1 MPGLLFQ
8 LVGGIGLFLLGMIL
22 LTDGI
27 KAFAG
32 ESLRQALVRF
42 TGTPLKAFGSGAL
55 VTLLVQSSSAT
66 TVTLIGFVSAG
77 LLTFPQAVGVVLGAS
92 LGTTG
97 TSWIVAVLGLKVDL
111 AAYALLLVGVG
122 AFTRLLARRR
132 AQALGLALAGFGLIF
147 VGIEALQEGMQALSA
162 RVDLAG
168 LPSRGA
174 WGHAVAMSIGVG
186 LTVLMQSSTAAVATT
201 LTALHTGTINFE
213 QAAALVIG
221 AAIGT
226 TVTGAI
232 AAIGGSVPAKR
243 TALAHILFN
252 LTTGIVAMA
261 LLPVLLRG
269 IRLAQEQFDL
279 GPGALS
285 LAAFHTTFI
294 ALGVL
299 LFIPF
304 LHPFAEL
311 IERLLPDR
319 GPTLTRHLDRTL
331 LQAPGVALE
340 ATGRALGETAG
351 EIFDIIR
358 AVLDESPRSG
368 DETARLLVD
377 EALDRIQQFL
387 AKIPADPENEA
398 LARTRVAQMHT
409 IDHLTRLRSR
419 ANPSSAVRRMV
430 ANPRLRPAAT
440 HAHELLTLA
449 ASGIRGDAIPGWLT
463 VVEEHATALVEL
475 RRSERVSVL
484 RQVGGGTWAPRDAL
498 QATDAMR
505 WLERVGF
512 HTWRACHYL
521 SGETNSVPAK

>member
-1 MPGLLFQ
+1 MLFQ

-22 LTDGI
+22 LTDGV
-27 KAFAG
+27 KVFAG
-32 ESLRQALVRF
+32 DPLRQALVRF
-42 TGTPLKAFGSGAL
+42 TGTPLKALGSGAL

-77 LLTFPQAVGVVLGAS
+77 LITFPQAVGVVLGAS

-111 AAYALLLVGVG
+111 ATYALLLVGLG
-122 AFTRLLARRR
+122 AFIRLLARRR
-132 AQALGLALAGFGLIF
+132 LRAVGLALAGFGLIF

-174 WGHAVAMSIGVG
+174 WGHTVAMSIGVG

-226 TVTGAI
+226 TATGVI
-232 AAIGGSVPAKR
+232 AATGGSVPAKR
-243 TALAHILFN
+243 TALAHVLFN
-252 LTTGIVAMA
+252 LMTGVLAVA

-269 IRLAQEQFDL
+269 IRLAQEQLAL
-279 GPGALS
+279 GPGAIS

-299 LFIPF
+299 IFLPF
-304 LHPFAEL
+304 LDRFAHL

-319 GPTLTRHLDRTL
+319 GPRLTRHLDNTL

-340 ATGRALGETAG
+340 ATRRALGETAAEMFG
-351 EIFDIIR
+351 LLR
-358 AVLDESPRSG
+358 AVLDEGPRGG
-368 DETARLLVD
+368 DELARMLID
-377 EALDRIQQFL
+377 DALDRIQQFL
-387 AKIPADPENEA
+387 AKIPADPEHEA
-398 LARTRVAQMHT
+398 LARARVAQMHT
-409 IDHLTRLRSR
+409 IDHLTRLRAR
-419 ANPSSAVRRMV
+419 VNPSSAVRRM
-430 ANPRLRPAAT
+430 AGDPRLRPAAT
-440 HAHELLTLA
+440 HAYELLEMA
-449 ASGIRGDAIPGWLT
+449 EGGIRGDAPSGWLT
-463 VVEEHATALVEL
+463 LVEERAAALADL
-475 RRSERVSVL
+475 RREERVAVL
-484 RQVGGGTWAPRDAL
+484 RQVGGGGWSPREAL
-498 QATDAMR
+498 QATDGMR

-521 SGETNSVPAK
+521 HAGVDEPSAG

>member
-1 MPGLLFQ
+1 MTSMLFQ

-27 KAFAG
+27 KAIAG
-32 ESLRQALVRF
+32 ESLREALIRF

-97 TSWIVAVLGLKVDL
+97 TSWLVALLGLKVDL
-111 AAYALLLVGVG
+111 AAYAMLLVGLG
-122 AFTRLLARRR
+122 AFIRLLARRR
-132 AQALGLALAGFGLIF
+132 ARALGLALAGFGLIF
-147 VGIEALQEGMQALSA
+147 VGIEALQEGMQALSD
-162 RVDLAG
+162 RVDLAA

-174 WGHAVAMSIGVG
+174 WGHTGALAIGVG
-186 LTVLMQSSTAAVATT
+186 LTILMQSSSAAVATT

-226 TVTGAI
+226 TATGAI

-243 TALAHILFN
+243 TALAHVLFN
-252 LTTGIVAMA
+252 LTTGIVAIA
-261 LLPVLLRG
+261 LLPVLLGG
-269 IRLAQEQFDL
+269 IRLAQEHLDL
-279 GPGALS
+279 AAGAVS

-299 LFIPF
+299 IFVPF
-304 LHPFAEL
+304 LDRFARS

-319 GPTLTRHLDRTL
+319 GPRLTRHLDNTV

-340 ATGRALGETAG
+340 ATRRALGETAA
-351 EIFDIIR
+351 EMFALLR
-358 AVLDESPRSG
+358 AVIDDAPRDTDEASRHII
-368 DETARLLVD
+368 D

-387 AKIPADPENEA
+387 ARVPADPENEA
-398 LARTRVAQMHT
+398 LARARVAQMHT
-409 IDHLTRLRSR
+409 IDHLSRLRSR
-419 ANPSSAVRRMV
+419 ASPSSAVRRMAV
-430 ANPRLRPAAT
+430 DPRLRPAAE
-440 HAHELLTLA
+440 HAYELLSLA
-449 ASGIRGDAIPGWLT
+449 EAGVCGEGPSGWL
-463 VVEEHATALVEL
+463 VLVEEHAATLGDH
-475 RRSERVSVL
+475 RRNERIAVL
-484 RQVGGGTWAPRDAL
+484 RQAGGGAWSPREAL

-512 HTWRACHYL
+512 HVWRACHYL
-521 SGETNSVPAK
+521 ETPDDRPPG